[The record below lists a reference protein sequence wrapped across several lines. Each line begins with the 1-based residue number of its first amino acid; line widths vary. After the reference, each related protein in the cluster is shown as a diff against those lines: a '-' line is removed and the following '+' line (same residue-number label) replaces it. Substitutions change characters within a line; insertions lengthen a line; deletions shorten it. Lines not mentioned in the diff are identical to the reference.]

1 MLQPWRIMGLENQ
14 STQKSLSPYL
24 HYFTLLFTHLQSVV
38 VKIFD
43 LLESL
48 VRKLGSMLGKM
59 WGFSAGERRVGEG
72 TVFRDKWREFLHL
85 SKHSIF

>member
-1 MLQPWRIMGLENQ
+1 MLQPWRIMGLKNQ

-24 HYFTLLFTHLQSVV
+24 HYFTLLSTHMQSVV

-59 WGFSAGERRVGEG
+59 WGFSAGERRVGER

-85 SKHSIF
+85 STHSVF